1 MSQVWLGKTG
11 FIQKISAGVAAG
23 ITAVILLTSFVG
35 PDVLLRLENASL
47 DGRFVVRGLRA
58 SDPNIVLVA
67 VDEQS
72 LQEIGRWPWP
82 RDTQAR
88 LVDAISADGARV
100 IGLDVIYAEPESSD
114 TRRIFEKVHHAA
126 MAPDAASPA
135 LRELLGHTLIH
146 LDTDR
151 QLADSLRAA
160 GNTILAIPFVVPET
174 SSPISPANLTGS
186 AAVTSVP
193 EYVTRGAFVVV
204 RHSSSGSAL
213 EPYIAVEQHAP
224 LKAFAQEAIGL
235 GHVYSLPDPDG
246 ITRYEYLVIRYGDEY
261 YPSFPLE
268 MTRAY
273 LNVPRD
279 RMAFML
285 GEGVQLGDRFIPTD
299 QKARML
305 INYLGPERH
314 FHYISAADVLQQRI
328 YPGSF
333 RDKIVIVGTAALGTY
348 DQKATPFSANVPGIE
363 KNATVIDNVLRGAF
377 VQKPWWSRPLDLALI
392 LGFGL
397 GLGYAMPKMRALPAA
412 LLSGGLGLTYAAAA
426 HMVFVSYGL
435 WLDMVAPIVTIVT
448 IFICVTVLRFML
460 EEHQAKE
467 VRALFSSYVSPQIV
481 AELIKDPRK
490 ATVGGDRRE
499 LTMLFSDV
507 VAFTSFSEKH
517 AAEAVV
523 AQLNEYLEAM
533 TDVIFRWNGT
543 LDKFVGDSIV
553 VFWNAPVE
561 QPDHVELAV
570 KCALNMRKRLEEL
583 QCKWRAEG
591 RTPFEHGIGINTGV
605 AVVGNIGA
613 QGKKMDY
620 TMIGDYVNLTARV
633 EGLTRHFS
641 TGIVLT
647 EYIAVR
653 LKALIAAEERPDNR
667 GCLGHVALHKLG
679 AVKVKGKESV
689 VVVYGLK
696 SLQRHEHSTVNESS
710 SEAII
715 DVSEK

>member
-1 MSQVWLGKTG
+1 MSQVWLGKTWL
-11 FIQKISAGVAAG
+11 IHKIGAGVAAG
-23 ITAVILLTSFVG
+23 MTAVMLLLGFVG
-35 PDVLLRLENASL
+35 PDVLLRLENASV
-47 DGRFVVRGLRA
+47 DGRFVVRGPQPPHP
-58 SDPNIVLVA
+58 DIVLVA
-67 VDEQS
+67 VDEPS
-72 LQEIGRWPWP
+72 LHEVGRWPWP
-82 RDTQAR
+82 RDTQAQ
-88 LVDAISADGARV
+88 LVQAIRAGGAKV
-100 IGLDVIYAEPESSD
+100 IGLDIIYAEPESAD
-114 TRRIFEKVHHAA
+114 ARRVLDDVHRAA
-126 MAPDAASPA
+126 MAPGAASPA
-135 LRELLGHTLIH
+135 LRGLLEQTLTH
-146 LDTDR
+146 VDTDR
-151 QLADSLRAA
+151 QFADSLNAA
-160 GNTILAIPFVVPET
+160 GNTILALPFVVPET
-174 SSPISPANLTGS
+174 NRPDNPSNPTPVTR
-186 AAVTSVP
+186 VTSVP
-193 EYVTRGAFVVV
+193 EYLKRSAFVLI
-204 RHSSSGSAL
+204 RHSRSGSAL
-213 EPYIAVEQHAP
+213 EPYIAVDQHAP
-224 LKAFAQEAIGL
+224 LKAFAQEALGL
-235 GHVYSLPDPDG
+235 GHVYSLPDQDG

-268 MTRAY
+268 MARAY

-279 RMAFML
+279 RMALML
-285 GEGVQLGDRFIPTD
+285 GEGVQLGDRLIPTD

-314 FHYISAADVLQQRI
+314 FRYVSATDVLQHRV
-328 YPGSF
+328 PRGTF

-363 KNATVIDNVLRGAF
+363 KNATVVDNILRGAF
-377 VQKPWWSRPLDLALI
+377 VHKPWWSRPLDLAMI
-392 LGFGL
+392 LGFGV
-397 GLGYAMPKMRALPAA
+397 GLGYALPKMRAIPAA
-412 LLSGGLGLTYAAAA
+412 LLTGGLGLAYAVVA

-435 WLDMVAPIVTIVT
+435 WLDMVAPILTIVI
-448 IFICVTVLRFML
+448 IFICVTVLRFMI
-460 EEHQAKE
+460 EERRAKE

-481 AELIKDPRK
+481 DELIKDPGK

-507 VAFTSFSEKH
+507 VGFTSFSEKH

-523 AQLNEYLEAM
+523 TQLNEYLEAM

-561 QPDHVELAV
+561 QPNHVELAV
-570 KCALNMRKRLEEL
+570 KCALNMRKRLDEL

-647 EYIAVR
+647 EYTAVR
-653 LKALIAAEERPDNR
+653 LKALIADEKRADNR
-667 GCLGHVALHKLG
+667 GRLGHVALHKLG
-679 AVKVKGKESV
+679 AVKVKGKERI

-696 SLQRHEHSTVNESS
+696 SLGRHERSTVNESS
-710 SEAII
+710 SEGIVE
-715 DVSEK
+715 VSEK

>member
-1 MSQVWLGKTG
+1 
-11 FIQKISAGVAAG
+11 
-23 ITAVILLTSFVG
+23 
-35 PDVLLRLENASL
+35 
-47 DGRFVVRGLRA
+47 
-58 SDPNIVLVA
+58 
-67 VDEQS
+67 
-72 LQEIGRWPWP
+72 
-82 RDTQAR
+82 
-88 LVDAISADGARV
+88 
-100 IGLDVIYAEPESSD
+100 
-114 TRRIFEKVHHAA
+114 
-126 MAPDAASPA
+126 
-135 LRELLGHTLIH
+135 
-146 LDTDR
+146 
-151 QLADSLRAA
+151 
-160 GNTILAIPFVVPET
+160 
-174 SSPISPANLTGS
+174 
-186 AAVTSVP
+186 
-193 EYVTRGAFVVV
+193 
-204 RHSSSGSAL
+204 
-213 EPYIAVEQHAP
+213 
-224 LKAFAQEAIGL
+224 
-235 GHVYSLPDPDG
+235 
-246 ITRYEYLVIRYGDEY
+246 
-261 YPSFPLE
+261 
-268 MTRAY
+268 
-273 LNVPRD
+273 
-279 RMAFML
+279 
-285 GEGVQLGDRFIPTD
+285 VQLGDRLIPTD

-314 FHYISAADVLQQRI
+314 FRYVSATDVLQERV
-328 YPGSF
+328 PHGTF
-333 RDKIVIVGTAALGTY
+333 RDKIVIVGTTALGTY

-363 KNATVIDNVLRGAF
+363 KNATVVDNILRGAF
-377 VQKPWWSRPLDLALI
+377 VQKPWWSRPLDLAMI

-397 GLGYAMPKMRALPAA
+397 GLGYALPKMRAIPAA
-412 LLSGGLGLTYAAAA
+412 LLTGSLGLAYAVAA

-435 WLDMVAPIVTIVT
+435 WLDMVAPILTIVI
-448 IFICVTVLRFML
+448 IFICVTVLRFMI
-460 EEHQAKE
+460 EERQAKE

-481 AELIKDPRK
+481 DELIKDPGK

-507 VAFTSFSEKH
+507 VGFTSFSEKH

-647 EYIAVR
+647 EYTAVR
-653 LKALIAAEERPDNR
+653 LKALIADEERADNR

-679 AVKVKGKESV
+679 AVKVKGKERV

-696 SLQRHEHSTVNESS
+696 SLGRHERSTVNESS
-710 SEAII
+710 SACILE
-715 DVSEK
+715 VSEK